1 MIMSGALPE
10 NKSTTASSET
20 RTGEKLLIS
29 ARIQQLI
36 KLFSTCRSSK
46 SNEYYGLKGVKKVA
60 NSKIVLLCAIWA
72 LIGIIVQVSLI
83 RESLTFRRKTL
94 DDKSKEAGAN
104 HATARA
110 NAVKYGNEVQLERLM
125 EKLER
130 K

>member
-1 MIMSGALPE
+1 MIMSGALTE

-20 RTGEKLLIS
+20 RTGEKLLFYCED
-29 ARIQQLI
+29 
-36 KLFSTCRSSK
+36 LFNDDLFPHSSTK
-46 SNEYYGLKGVKKVA
+46 SNEYYGLRGVKKVA

-83 RESLTFRRKTL
+83 RGSLTFRRKTL
-94 DDKSKEAGAN
+94 DEKSKEAGAN

-110 NAVKYGNEVQLERLM
+110 NAVKYGNEVQLERLKEM
-125 EKLER
+125 LER